1 MTVSMSSSNNSDTI
15 AGLGGHAEAALAA
28 VEDLM
33 AHDATREVPDET
45 AQRLLLAG
53 VRLFAHKVDSE
64 YRNFRP
70 VPEASSV
77 NATEV
82 AVTVTELMRAAG
94 LNMFDLAMWSG
105 RARPND
111 EN

>member
-1 MTVSMSSSNNSDTI
+1 MSGSNSDDTV
-15 AGLGGHAEAALAA
+15 AGLGSSAAAALAA
-28 VEDLM
+28 VDELM
-33 AHDATREVPDET
+33 AQGATGDVPDET

-53 VRLFAHKVDSE
+53 VRLFAHKVDTE
-64 YRNFRP
+64 HRNFRP
-70 VPEASSV
+70 VPSADSI

-111 EN
+111 DT

>member
-1 MTVSMSSSNNSDTI
+1 MSSSSDADTV
-15 AGLGGHAEAALAA
+15 ARLDGSAEAALAA
-28 VEDLM
+28 VDELM
-33 AHDATREVPDET
+33 AAGATGDVSDET
-45 AQRLLLAG
+45 TQRLLLAG
-53 VRLFAHKVDSE
+53 VRLFARKVDSE

-70 VPEASSV
+70 VPDTESV

-111 EN
+111 ET

>member
-1 MTVSMSSSNNSDTI
+1 MSSSDETGRI
-15 AGLGGHAEAALAA
+15 AGLGDSAAAALAA
-28 VEDLM
+28 VEELM
-33 AHDATREVPDET
+33 AQDATRDVPDET

-64 YRNFRP
+64 HRNFSP
-70 VPEASSV
+70 VPETASV

-82 AVTVTELMRAAG
+82 AVTVTELMRSAG

-105 RARPND
+105 RARPDD
-111 EN
+111 ET